1 MYLISWA
8 LFLKVDTSL
17 VLITSISLKSV
28 DVYQVW
34 VYLISDFDLI
44 LVKGLRYLL
53 SREIDAC
60 YLLSVVYKG
69 QENFFLLH

>member
-69 QENFFLLH
+69 QEKLFLLH